1 MKRNLLLR
9 FYFKQYLLA
18 SAVLFITGLAACKKS
33 VSPGPVIL
41 PPVVITP
48 TVATVKTWLVDKNAT
63 DQTAALFYNMKTLA
77 KTKVMFGHQDDT
89 YQGFNWNG
97 VAGRSDVKEVTGAYP
112 AVYGWDMMFIASFQR
127 NGWFDAQTNLIRQ
140 LTKDAYKRGG
150 VNTYAWH
157 YWNPMLSKRPGEGGS
172 VEGFNADFYYTN
184 APATAVPQILPG
196 GSYHTVYNQS
206 LDQVADFIKSLVDEN
221 GKPIPI
227 MFRPFHEFDG
237 DWFWWGAKHCTAQQ
251 YKELFQY
258 TVTYLRDT
266 KGLHNVLFAWS
277 PDRLFTNETEYLSR
291 YPGNDYVDVLGMD
304 NYYDLETAAGILTAS
319 NKLKII
325 SDYAVRYNKIAAL
338 TEMGKKNLTQS
349 DWYTE
354 VLLKALT
361 QQKVEISYA
370 LAWANNS
377 SAFWTPYSGHAAT
390 ADFIK
395 FKNSSS
401 IVFGDNIPKMY
412 EIK

>member
-1 MKRNLLLR
+1 MKK
-9 FYFKQYLLA
+9 YC
-18 SAVLFITGLAACKKS
+18 SFIIALIIKS
-33 VSPGPVIL
+33 VVCIGQ
-41 PPVVITP
+41 
-48 TVATVKTWLVDKNAT
+48 TVQLIDANAT
-63 DQTAALFYNMKTLA
+63 PETKALYYNLHKLS
-77 KTKVMFGHQDDT
+77 KDHILFGHQHATEYGHGWSGED
-89 YQGFNWNG
+89 N
-97 VAGRSDVKEVTGAYP
+97 RSDVKSITGSHPAVIGVDFSGLSGRSETEIENNKISLAKNIAATYDRGGITTVSWHFNNPASAGGFYWKDSVSAPAVKYMIPGGAYNEK
-112 AVYGWDMMFIASFQR
+112 YKSIL
-127 NGWFDAQTNLIRQ
+127 QTIGTLAKSIKGRDGKQ
-140 LTKDAYKRGG
+140 
-150 VNTYAWH
+150 V
-157 YWNPMLSKRPGEGGS
+157 PM
-172 VEGFNADFYYTN
+172 
-184 APATAVPQILPG
+184 I
-196 GSYHTVYNQS
+196 
-206 LDQVADFIKSLVDEN
+206 
-221 GKPIPI
+221 
-227 MFRPFHEFDG
+227 FRPYHEFDG